1 MKPVQ
6 CSLIGLAIAT
16 INAPHMALLE
26 QQGQDIT
33 NYRRLMRKQRS
44 FLTGELKS
52 EANLIRFFVAFS
64 EWQQQQ
70 VFEDTLNDQIADLCC
85 SALYASVEMLQD
97 PECDDTE
104 LLFNYIRQIHDTMD
118 DMGSDTGPL
127 REYTSAFQTELLSQ
141 LESISQRP
149 VGLAVFKW
157 LDTLDTSLFG
167 LAE

>member
-16 INAPHMALLE
+16 INSPHMALLE
-26 QQGQDIT
+26 QQGHDISD
-33 NYRRLMRKQRS
+33 YQKLMRKQRS

-52 EANLIRFFVAFS
+52 EANLMRFFVAFS

-70 VFEDTLNDQIADLCC
+70 AFEDTLNDQIAELCC

-104 LLFNYIRQIHDTMD
+104 LLFSYIGQIHDTMD
-118 DMGSDTGPL
+118 EMGSDTQPL
-127 REYTSAFQTELLSQ
+127 REYTKALRAELMTQ
-141 LESISQRP
+141 LESVSQRP
-149 VGLAVFKW
+149 AGHAIFKW